1 MTHRR
6 PFTAMVAGAV
16 VIGAVMLLSSCAAN
30 PVSGRQDFMLIS
42 EQEEIDMGRKVD
54 ASVTGEYG
62 LYDDPRL
69 TAYVSDMGRKLGKLS
84 HRPQLD
90 YSVKLLDSPVVNA
103 FAAPGGYLF
112 FTRGIL
118 ATLNS
123 EAELAGVMGHEIGHV
138 TARHSAQQLSR
149 AQVAQIGL
157 FIPQVLGVP
166 LLSGLAEIGMG
177 LFFMK
182 YSRDNERE
190 ADSLSVEYATKAG
203 YDSSQ
208 MAGFFE
214 TLQRMDPQSDRS
226 GMPAWFATH
235 PSPED
240 REQAIRA
247 QSQQAQRQMGVT
259 RPRIEREAYLRAI
272 DGLVYGQDPREGYV
286 EGGAYYHPGMRIQFP
301 VPADWKV
308 NDTPTAVQM
317 SSKDKNAVILFTG
330 APGKSPEEAA
340 RSFVS
345 KTKARVLQSQS
356 VRVGGFAAHRLVAEV
371 QSRNGTIRTLSY
383 FIQKANGIYLFGG
396 LSSQRN
402 YPQYENLF
410 ESTLSRF
417 AELTDARRINVQ
429 PDRVRVRRAAKA
441 DTLGNA
447 LRALGVPEN
456 RIKEMSLLNGGEP
469 SEPVPPNTLLKVV
482 ERGR

>member
-1 MTHRR
+1 MTPGSRR
-6 PFTAMVAGAV
+6 VAAAALL
-16 VIGAVMLLSSCAAN
+16 IGAGIALSSCAAN
-30 PVSGRQDFMLIS
+30 PVTGRQDFMLIS
-42 EQEEIDMGRKVD
+42 EAEEIELGKKV
-54 ASVTGEYG
+54 ASSVTREHG
-62 LYDDPRL
+62 LYDDARL
-69 TAYVSDMGRKLGKLS
+69 AAYVGDLGRKLGKLS

-90 YSVKLLDSPVVNA
+90 YSIEILDSPVVNA
-103 FAAPGGYLF
+103 FAAPGGHLF

-123 EAELAGVMGHEIGHV
+123 EAELAGVIGHEIGHV

-149 AQVAQIGL
+149 AQAAQIGL
-157 FIPQVLGVP
+157 IIPQVLGLPV
-166 LLSGLAEIGMG
+166 LSGLAEVGMG

-190 ADSLSVEYATKAG
+190 ADSLAVEYATRAG
-203 YDSSQ
+203 YDASQ

-214 TLQRMDPQSDRS
+214 MLQRMDPQSDRS
-226 GMPAWFATH
+226 GMPAWFSTH

-240 REQAIRA
+240 REQAIKT
-247 QSQQAQRQMGVT
+247 QSQEAQRRMGLT

-286 EGGAYYHPGMRIQFP
+286 EGGMYYHPALRIQFP

-317 SSKDKNAVILFTG
+317 LSRDKSAVILFTG
-330 APGKSPEEAA
+330 AQGKSPAEAA
-340 RSFVS
+340 RGFVS
-345 KTKARVLQSQS
+345 KTRARVIQGQPA
-356 VRVGGFAAHRLVAEV
+356 RVGGFEAYRLAADV
-371 QSRNGTIRTLSY
+371 QSGGGTIRTLTY
-383 FIQKANGIYLFGG
+383 FIQRGNGVFSFTGM
-396 LSSQRN
+396 SAQRN
-402 YPQYENLF
+402 FPQHEQTFEN
-410 ESTLSRF
+410 TLGRF

-429 PDRVRVRRAAKA
+429 PDRVRVRRVAKP

-447 LRALGVPEN
+447 LRSLGVPEN
-456 RIKEMSLLNGGEP
+456 RIKETALLNGGLPE
-469 SEPVPPNTLLKVV
+469 EPVPPNTLLKVV